1 MEIDEFSARKQYIQ
15 VGEAR
20 VAYYEEGE
28 GQSVVL
34 LHGCPFSSFIWRKV
48 IPRLSGSFRCLAPD
62 LLGLGD
68 TETPP
73 DADWSLPAQ
82 AKVIIRFLDTLG
94 LERVKLVGH
103 DHGGAVAQLIAANH
117 PERIEQ
123 LILMDCEAF
132 DNWPSGEEK
141 PVIRV
146 TQLPILGP
154 AILRLWSI
162 PTVFRWVLSAGSAV
176 KDKTVLTNELID
188 GYVRAN
194 MSDAHRRAKPRR
206 FLAGQLTPANNRVTM
221 DLLDGLRQ
229 LRRPTL
235 IVWGQDDPHFG
246 PQWAHKLYETIPG
259 AARLEMLPNTG
270 HLVMEEKPEALAAI
284 LLDFLKQ
291 PGDMVAAPSSLDG
304 GTTPRN

>member
-15 VGEAR
+15 VGDAR
-20 VAYYEEGE
+20 VAYYEEGQ
-28 GQSVVL
+28 GQPVML

-123 LILMDCEAF
+123 LVLTDCEAF

-141 PVIRV
+141 PFIRV

-176 KDKTVLTNELID
+176 KDKTVLTNELIN

-194 MSDAHRRAKPRR
+194 MSDAHRRAKTRR
-206 FLAGQLTPANNRVTM
+206 FLAGQLAPGNNRVTM

-229 LRRPTL
+229 FRRPTL
-235 IVWGQDDPHFG
+235 IVWGEGDPHFG

-259 AARLEMLPNTG
+259 AVHLEMLPNTG
-270 HLVMEEKPEALAAI
+270 HLVMEEKPEALASI
-284 LLDFLKQ
+284 LLDFLRQ
-291 PGDMVAAPSSLDG
+291 PGDMIAAESSHG
-304 GTTPRN
+304 